1 MLSTFPKE
9 RQWASPLETWGFV
22 LNVPLATCVT
32 LSKVFSFWVLTSSS
46 RKSIW
51 PLFSKFSVS
60 SEIIISS
67 SFFFS
72 GMFLIE
78 SGEQFIVFKQ
88 RQSIHTNIENYST
101 VQSCQLFF
109 NPYKSRDSRVVAS
122 PHLKGGNLV
131 FCCW

>member
-1 MLSTFPKE
+1 M
-9 RQWASPLETWGFV
+9 ETWGFV

-32 LSKVFSFWVLTSSS
+32 LSKVFSFWALISPS

-60 SEIIISS
+60 SEIIISPS
-67 SFFFS
+67 FFS

-78 SGEQFIVFKQ
+78 SREQFIVFKQ
-88 RQSIHTNIENYST
+88 RQSIHTSIENYST

-109 NPYKSRDSRVVAS
+109 NPYNS
-122 PHLKGGNLV
+122 
-131 FCCW
+131 